1 MNQLKGRTK
10 KSSERRG
17 GTVDCLACASSALV
31 HSLERKM
38 FLGNF
43 RPKAAKKK
51 KIESY
56 SSARTHIKFQFELL
70 WMKFWYLKYLG

>member
-38 FLGNF
+38 FLDNF

-51 KIESY
+51 KKLSRILPQEHTLNFSLNY
-56 SSARTHIKFQFELL
+56 
-70 WMKFWYLKYLG
+70 YG

>member
-17 GTVDCLACASSALV
+17 GTVDCLACASSVLV
-31 HSLERKM
+31 HSLQRKM
-38 FLGNF
+38 FLDNF

-51 KIESY
+51 KN
-56 SSARTHIKFQFELL
+56 
-70 WMKFWYLKYLG
+70 

>member
-38 FLGNF
+38 FLDNF

-51 KIESY
+51 KKKLSRILPQEHTLNFSLNY
-56 SSARTHIKFQFELL
+56 
-70 WMKFWYLKYLG
+70 YG

>member
-38 FLGNF
+38 FLDNL
-43 RPKAAKKK
+43 RPKAAKKII
-51 KIESY
+51 IESY
-56 SSARTHIKFQFELL
+56 SSARRHIKFQFELL
-70 WMKFWYLKYLG
+70 

>member
-38 FLGNF
+38 FLDNL

-51 KIESY
+51 NN
-56 SSARTHIKFQFELL
+56 
-70 WMKFWYLKYLG
+70 